1 MAEILTGGKFYP
13 GRRSNDGL
21 AVEAVFAGRTIAAGN
36 CHVPVIKFSVVLY
49 GGALSLFGKRIS
61 KSDARSGTNLTHAFA
76 ALFAAMP

>member
-1 MAEILTGGKFYP
+1 MAEILTGGKFAP
-13 GRRSNDGL
+13 AGDRTTVWRRKP
-21 AVEAVFAGRTIAAGN
+21 AFAGRPIAAEG
-36 CHVPVIKFSVVLY
+36 CHVPVIKLSVVLY